1 MSKTTVNNGD
11 QNQNDQNQNPKAG
24 FHPIQAANAAGKRVG
39 DGIGKVINKPF
50 TIKGI
55 VKAVGLLAIGAAGA
69 TAVYKKT
76 GKFDAVNVNFKVIE
90 IPEAPGC
97 IKVSKVDG
105 KTVEE
110 IETGENPETVTEEAE
125 PVEVSNGDI
134 EI

>member
-110 IETGENPETVTEEAE
+110 IETGENPEVAEAVGEETPTED
-125 PVEVSNGDI
+125 VEI
-134 EI
+134 